1 MFFKSTPA
9 LAQSK
14 NDVTMQDVEDVS
26 TAEKPS
32 LVPADETTPSDVDD
46 ERTSSIKGL
55 IYDAASNTGAHGL
68 PNIVRAKSVARRTF
82 WILVFLAALGERF
95 PSARGEK
102 LLFWL
107 LFAYH
112 EPVNYC
118 FCHTCMSMQ

>member
-1 MFFKSTPA
+1 MFFKRTPA

-14 NDVTMQDVEDVS
+14 NDVTMQDVEDDS

-32 LVPADETTPSDVDD
+32 LVPADETTPSDVDA

-95 PSARGEK
+95 RVRAVTS
-102 LLFWL
+102 F
-107 LFAYH
+107 Y
-112 EPVNYC
+112 
-118 FCHTCMSMQ
+118 FCCCLHIMNW